1 MPNDAELIFAD
12 HAGRFYARQY
22 GFPPMAGRLLGYLIV
37 CDPPQQ
43 TIAGLAEVLMASRS
57 AITGAIQLLEAY
69 QLLKRSRA
77 AGERV
82 DHFSIDPARIEPKG
96 FDATIHREQAEL
108 MREGLALLPDDSSI
122 RRGVL
127 EELAALADFLSERLP
142 ELRDE
147 WRVRRD
153 KLRSEGKLPDLRG
166 PNPRE
171 ARPRQGSKPE

>member
-1 MPNDAELIFAD
+1 VPDDAELIFAD
-12 HAGRFYARQY
+12 HSGRFYARQY

-37 CDPPQQ
+37 CDPPEQ
-43 TIAGLAEVLMASRS
+43 TIAGLAEALMASRS
-57 AITGAIQLLEAY
+57 AITGAMKLLEAY
-69 QLLKRSRA
+69 QLVIRSRM

-122 RRGVL
+122 RRAVL

-142 ELRDE
+142 ELADE
-147 WRVRRD
+147 WRVHRD
-153 KLRSEGKLPDLRG
+153 KLRAEGTLPDVGRST
-166 PNPRE
+166 PHDRRTRQ
-171 ARPRQGSKPE
+171 RP

>member
-1 MPNDAELIFAD
+1 M
-12 HAGRFYARQY
+12 
-22 GFPPMAGRLLGYLIV
+22 

-43 TIAGLAEVLMASRS
+43 TIAGLAKVLMASRS

>member
-1 MPNDAELIFAD
+1 VPDDAELIFAD

-43 TIAGLAEVLMASRS
+43 TLAGLAEVLMASRS
-57 AITGAIQLLEAY
+57 AITGAMKLLEAY
-69 QLLKRSRA
+69 QLVIRSRT

-82 DHFSIDPARIEPKG
+82 DHFSIDPVRIEPKG

-122 RRGVL
+122 RRAVL

-142 ELRDE
+142 ELADE
-147 WRVRRD
+147 WRVHRD
-153 KLRSEGKLPDLRG
+153 KLRGEGKLPEVR
-166 PNPRE
+166 
-171 ARPRQGSKPE
+171 RPAQLDGRTRQRP